1 MSYKFLLEILK
12 YLDCFGTNFNFYTE
26 KNRKF
31 YTTFG
36 GVLTIL
42 SIFVSLLVF
51 IFINFDDLLHNV
63 PISTT
68 STAGEEHRNIKFLEE
83 KIWIP
88 WRIRDY
94 NGKTVDFKDL
104 FYPIAYYYKGI
115 YNNSKKSLDL
125 SYEIINS
132 RLCNETP
139 MANNS
144 NSYIIDIDLDQIY
157 CIDMDELNMGGS
169 FDIDFVNYVEF
180 DLFSCKNGID
190 YDENNTNCSSYEKII
205 EAGGNDNSFEFEM
218 YYPVVHYQPMNK
230 SIPIFVKY
238 VNYFYHL
245 SRFSNKIDRIYL
257 QQHIL
262 KDDTGWIIKKEKNYS
277 LWGYASLSGDS
288 YATGNKKDLMN
299 EGSSSRFYSFN
310 IYLSSDVVYHNRSY
324 KKLYLILADGL
335 PFINVIFIIFKL
347 ITKVFKI
354 SSGNKKLTELLFENL
369 QERPNRKVFSI
380 LESNK
385 KKNLSEIKIDTP
397 NNNNKSNTANNNIN
411 EASSIQLNLQNEPRK
426 RIIFSGKNKR
436 TDSINSKDEKI
447 QSIENLKL
455 NSQNNSNKKIIL
467 NKSFKNDFN
476 INYGNIDVNNNNIN
490 ININSNN
497 IRDFQFNKNEISLS
511 PKYSKSKIKQKFSS
525 EDKLNFTNNLINIK
539 GKTQYVKK
547 KLFPYKYYLCSIFIK
562 NINISKKPIFFTR
575 KFIAVYN
582 FICQLFDISSYL
594 ILQREFQILKSTLM
608 IGKYRAVLEKRQ
620 KINVNDHSFNIDMKE
635 CLDSQKFSIL
645 GRIKSDNNFD

>member
-144 NSYIIDIDLDQIY
+144 DSYIINIDLGEIY
-157 CIDMDELNMGGS
+157 CIDMDELDIGGN

-262 KDDTGWIIKKEKNYS
+262 KDDTGWIIKNEKNYS

-299 EGSSSRFYSFN
+299 EGSTSRFYSFN

-497 IRDFQFNKNEISLS
+497 IGDFQFNKNEISLS

-562 NINISKKPIFFTR
+562 NIPISKKPIFFTR

-608 IGKYRAVLEKRQ
+608 IGKYRAVLENRQ